1 MSAPRTLLAITGDPD
16 GPVVRHRVRA
26 WAAALAREGV
36 ALDVSAWPK
45 GWLARRAVLARA
57 ERAGNVWVVG
67 RLLRACDVDRLRVR
81 VRRLLFDLDDA
92 LPFRDSDRGASRSA
106 TRTERFLAIVRA
118 ADAVSAGNAYLADL
132 VRAAGGRA
140 TVLPTVV
147 AVPDGDPAPEPP
159 TPPTVL
165 GWIGSRSTLRYLAER
180 AVALAAIVT
189 LHHPFRLRIVSD
201 AFPSMPPG
209 IPVEEVPWTLEGES
223 RALDGMHIGLAP
235 LPDDAWTR
243 GKCGLKVVQVLAR
256 GRPVVASAVGV
267 QRDQVRSGETGF
279 LVRTDAELVDALV
292 ALLSDPPLRR
302 KMGAAAR
309 QDARDRWSVAAWEG
323 RAARFLT
330 EALA

>member
-1 MSAPRTLLAITGDPD
+1 
-16 GPVVRHRVRA
+16 
-26 WAAALAREGV
+26 
-36 ALDVSAWPK
+36 
-45 GWLARRAVLARA
+45 
-57 ERAGNVWVVG
+57 
-67 RLLRACDVDRLRVR
+67 
-81 VRRLLFDLDDA
+81 
-92 LPFRDSDRGASRSA
+92 
-106 TRTERFLAIVRA
+106 
-118 ADAVSAGNAYLADL
+118 
-132 VRAAGGRA
+132 
-140 TVLPTVV
+140 
-147 AVPDGDPAPEPP
+147 
-159 TPPTVL
+159 
-165 GWIGSRSTLRYLAER
+165 
-180 AVALAAIVT
+180 
-189 LHHPFRLRIVSD
+189 
-201 AFPSMPPG
+201 MPPG
-209 IPVEEVPWTLEGES
+209 IPVEEVRWTLEGEA